1 MTVNEL
7 IDELKNYDG
16 NMRVVIRG
24 CNSGGYVDS
33 AKYVGTTEVT
43 SFWDNDFDAVLIRGG
58 QQLGMGS

>member
-7 IDELKNYDG
+7 IYELKNYDG

-33 AKYVGTTEVT
+33 TEYVNTTEVT
-43 SFWDNDFDAVLIRGG
+43 SFWGNDFKAVLIGG
-58 QQLGMGS
+58 GEQLGIGS